1 MVQDKFYITT
11 AIDYANGEPHLG
23 HAYEKIGADCI
34 ARYKRLLG
42 HRVHFCIGMD
52 EHGHKVAQAAEAAGL
67 DPKTWVDQIADQ
79 FRSAWAELS
88 ISNTDF
94 IQTTEPR
101 HHTAVL
107 ELLRRIKEGGHF
119 YSGSYAGYYCVGCEA
134 FKLEKD
140 LVDGKC
146 PQHPTRE
153 IKWVEEPNYFFRQST
168 FVPKLLELYDQ
179 NPKFVR
185 PPAKMNEVRRFVE
198 GGLQDTSVTRARL
211 PWGIPWPDDPSHSVY
226 VWFDAVINYLSATG
240 FPNPGFEDIWPAD
253 LHVIG
258 PDIARFHAAMW
269 PAMLMAANLPTPKG
283 IWSHGWMTFSGA
295 RFSKSEGV
303 MVTLREAID
312 RYGPDPLRYFL
323 LREIPWDAD
332 GNFSWDRY
340 DGRYVSEL
348 ADGFGNLAS
357 RVLAMIVKYKEGRTP
372 ETGQGTALDT
382 EGEKILTS
390 YQAAMDE
397 YLIHQGGTEAWRL
410 ITSANGFVEESAPW
424 SLAADGKQEELDIV
438 LAALARSVA
447 RVTLMAAPFMPSKAQ
462 SVWQA
467 LGFKQPIADARWPDA
482 ERPEVAGLTVVK
494 PPPLFPK
501 PGLKPADV

>member
-1 MVQDKFYITT
+1 MVPDKFYITT
-11 AIDYANGEPHLG
+11 AIDYANGDPHLG
-23 HAYEKIGADCI
+23 HAYEKVGADCI
-34 ARYKRLLG
+34 ARYRRLIG

-52 EHGHKVAQAAEAAGL
+52 EHGHKVSQAAEAAGL
-67 DPKTWVDQIADQ
+67 DPKTWVDQIAEQ
-79 FRSAWAELS
+79 FRSAWTELS

-101 HHTAVL
+101 HRTAVL
-107 ELLRRIKEGGHF
+107 ELLTRIKKGGHF
-119 YSGSYAGYYCVGCEA
+119 YAGSYAGYYCVGCEA
-134 FKLEKD
+134 FKLDKD

-168 FVPKLLELYDQ
+168 FVPKLLELYDR
-179 NPKFVR
+179 NPQFVR

-211 PWGIPWPDDPSHSVY
+211 AWGIPWPDDPSHSVY

-240 FPNPGFEDIWPAD
+240 FPKPGFDEIWPAD

-269 PAMLMAANLPTPKG
+269 PAMLMAADLPTPRA

-303 MVTLREAID
+303 AVTLREAID

-323 LREIPWDAD
+323 LREIPWDSD
-332 GNFSWDRY
+332 GNFSWERY

-348 ADGFGNLAS
+348 ADGYGNLAS
-357 RVLAMIVKYKEGRTP
+357 RVLAMIVKYKEGKTP
-372 ETGQGTALDT
+372 ESGESTRLDV
-382 EGEKILTS
+382 EAEEILAS
-390 YQAAMDE
+390 YRNAMDQH
-397 YLIHQGGTEAWRL
+397 LLHQGGTEAWRL
-410 ITSANGFVEESAPW
+410 ITAANGFVEESAPW
-424 SLAADGKQEELDIV
+424 SLASDGDTDQLDRV
-438 LAALARSVA
+438 LAALARAVA
-447 RVTLMAAPFMPSKAQ
+447 RVSVMAFPFMPSKTQ
-462 SVWQA
+462 VVWEA
-467 LGFKQPIADARWPDA
+467 LGLPSLADARWEDA
-482 ERPEVAGLTVVK
+482 QRPGVAGLTVVK

-501 PGLKPADV
+501 LGLKTVDV